1 MTAAAG
7 RLTRMATEVT
17 TYDLLH
23 LRIHS
28 TGSLVGASR
37 SNGYYLVYCY
47 RRKVH
52 GHMERQMSYA
62 EEPTLKYLIAILKD
76 AKKTGAGR

>member
-1 MTAAAG
+1 MTAVDG
-7 RLTRMATEVT
+7 RLTRMAMEVT
-17 TYDLLH
+17 THDLLR

-28 TGSLVGASR
+28 TGYLVGASR
-37 SNGYYLVYCY
+37 GNGYHLVYRY
-47 RRKVH
+47 RRKIH